1 LARHFSATGS
11 GRLRNTQKQPFT
23 IMKKKKIALSIPQPE
38 EEVKEPNLV
47 EIILYTFLTVLIICL
62 PLMAMRG

>member
-1 LARHFSATGS
+1 
-11 GRLRNTQKQPFT
+11 
-23 IMKKKKIALSIPQPE
+23 MKKKKIALSIPQPE

-62 PLMAMRG
+62 PIIASMKG

>member
-1 LARHFSATGS
+1 LARHFLTTGS

-23 IMKKKKIALSIPQPE
+23 VMKKKKIALSIPQP

-62 PLMAMRG
+62 PLVAMRG